1 MKLTELNGT
10 LKSIQEQLDKA
21 EEVKATLSKIEDVV
35 GMYGDDLI
43 NEIIRIK
50 DLIYSQPTTPIA
62 VKYPASLKEIIEAV
76 KESIEIDGMW
86 LQSEEAYMDTDTY
99 GDEIT
104 ITLNQGDQY
113 RMDVD
118 DTLMAV
124 EDILK
129 QWEED
134 KELEQQKKQEQ
145 EDKLRLEAQEEAE
158 AIARAEE
165 ESIDE
170 SESHK

>member
-1 MKLTELNGT
+1 
-10 LKSIQEQLDKA
+10 
-21 EEVKATLSKIEDVV
+21 
-35 GMYGDDLI
+35 
-43 NEIIRIK
+43 
-50 DLIYSQPTTPIA
+50 
-62 VKYPASLKEIIEAV
+62 
-76 KESIEIDGMW
+76 MW

-145 EDKLRLEAQEEAE
+145 EDKLRLEAQEDAE